1 MATVPALPEEQELTK
16 GFADVAAVLDD
27 HVKTL
32 RLMEDG
38 PLKASLALEYS
49 HEAKRYLDAVDNS
62 ELKIHVGRLY
72 EAHRRASGWLKRLR
86 APGELSKKFFDDVR
100 SNWEVK
106 RHRLI
111 EEERRRKEQEA
122 NLLAA
127 QQRKAEIIHLRRIG
141 KETEA
146 AARAAAPIVP
156 VTVNVDPD
164 MGKPEGEV
172 MVEVWQ
178 PKRDESDN
186 IVFSDLTAYL
196 TWIAANPAMQYL
208 VDHKYGK
215 LKKLLTDN
223 RGLIQPPG
231 MEIEHKWEP
240 RTRRERDD

>member
-16 GFADVAAVLDD
+16 GFADVAGILDD

-32 RLMEDG
+32 RGMEDG

-62 ELKIHVGRLY
+62 ELKIHVGRLH

-111 EEERRRKEQEA
+111 EEERRKKEDEA

-127 QQRKAEIIHLRRIG
+127 QQRKAEVVHLRRIG
-141 KETEA
+141 KEAEA
-146 AARAAAPIVP
+146 AARASAPIVP
-156 VTVNVDPD
+156 ITVNVDPD
-164 MGKPEGEV
+164 MGKPQGEV
-172 MVEVWQ
+172 MLEVWV
-178 PKRDESDN
+178 PKRDEN
-186 IVFSDLTAYL
+186 GKFVFSDRKAYRIWIAEHPEFDYLVEDQYGKMKQLLTANHG
-196 TWIAANPAMQYL
+196 I
-208 VDHKYGK
+208 V
-215 LKKLLTDN
+215 
-223 RGLIQPPG
+223 QPPG
-231 MEIEHKWEP
+231 LEIERKFEP
-240 RTRRERDD
+240 RTRRESDE

>member
-1 MATVPALPEEQELTK
+1 MPTVPALPEEQEFTK
-16 GFADVAAVLDD
+16 GFADVAATLDGY
-27 HVKTL
+27 VKEL
-32 RLMEDG
+32 RGMEDG
-38 PLKASLALEYS
+38 PLKASIALQYS

-62 ELKIHVGRLY
+62 ELKIHVGRLFQ
-72 EAHRRASGWLKRLR
+72 EHRRASGWLKRLR
-86 APGELSKKFFDDVR
+86 APGELSKKYFDDIR
-100 SNWEVK
+100 SDWESK
-106 RHRLI
+106 RRRLI
-111 EEERRRKEQEA
+111 EEERRKKEEQA
-122 NLLAA
+122 NLFAA
-127 QQRKAEIIHLRRIG
+127 KQRKAEITHLRSIG

-178 PKRDESDN
+178 PKKDESGN

-196 TWIAANPAMQYL
+196 SWIAANPAMQYL

-215 LKKLLTDN
+215 LQKLLTDN

-231 MEIEHKWEP
+231 MEIEHKFEP
-240 RTRRERDD
+240 RTRRESDE